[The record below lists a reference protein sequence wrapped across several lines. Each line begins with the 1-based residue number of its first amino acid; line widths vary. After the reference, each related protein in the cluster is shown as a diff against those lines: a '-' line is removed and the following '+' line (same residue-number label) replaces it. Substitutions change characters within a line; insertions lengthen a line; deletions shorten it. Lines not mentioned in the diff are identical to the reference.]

1 MIDLDKLEALAKA
14 ATPGPWFQCGLPWF
28 DAGSGV
34 LAGSPDPHIGMMIV
48 DTEAWDG
55 EREEFAEHYDGEV
68 ASSDADAAFIAAAN
82 PATILDLIASARRD
96 AEEIERLM
104 ARFAELADDFER
116 RADACHDLNKSD
128 KEQRDRMRLHGKEA
142 AYRHAMV
149 LARAAHTGEGTD
161 A

>member
-1 MIDLDKLEALAKA
+1 MTDLDKLEALAKA

-96 AEEIERLM
+96 AEEIERLKTKLAVAIGERCDATGDGHRPM
-104 ARFAELADDFER
+104 SQGKSYWFCTACGHTLTPKQLRQVEAR
-116 RADACHDLNKSD
+116 
-128 KEQRDRMRLHGKEA
+128 
-142 AYRHAMV
+142 
-149 LARAAHTGEGTD
+149 ARAAHTGEG
-161 A
+161 